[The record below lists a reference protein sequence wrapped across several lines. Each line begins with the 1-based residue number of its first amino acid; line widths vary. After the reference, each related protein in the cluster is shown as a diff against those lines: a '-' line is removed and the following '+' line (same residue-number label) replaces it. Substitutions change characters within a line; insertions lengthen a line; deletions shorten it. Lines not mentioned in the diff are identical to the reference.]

1 MKQLN
6 RSWLRD
12 VVARALAEDIGYGD
26 ITTQATISEDQKAS
40 GVFVAK
46 EEGVICGL
54 PLIEEIFHYADPSL
68 LVSIWV
74 DEGSRV
80 KPGDVLAEVQG
91 SAQAILS
98 GERVALNFIQRLSG
112 IATQTRK
119 LVDIVADFPVR
130 IVDTRKTVPGLR
142 FLEKYAVRT
151 GGGHNHRFSLS
162 DAVLIKDNHIIA
174 AGGITAAVE
183 LARKNVPHTMTIEVE
198 VETEEQVREALV
210 ARADIIMLDNM
221 SLEQMREMVKL
232 IDGRAKVEA
241 SGNITEE
248 NIRAVAETGVDI
260 ISVGALTHS
269 ANALDISLD
278 LKLLE

>member
-142 FLEKYAVRT
+142 FLEKYAART

-198 VETEEQVREALV
+198 VETEEQVREALA

>member
-80 KPGDVLAEVQG
+80 KPGDVLAEV
-91 SAQAILS
+91 
-98 GERVALNFIQRLSG
+98 
-112 IATQTRK
+112 
-119 LVDIVADFPVR
+119 
-130 IVDTRKTVPGLR
+130 
-142 FLEKYAVRT
+142 
-151 GGGHNHRFSLS
+151 
-162 DAVLIKDNHIIA
+162 
-174 AGGITAAVE
+174 
-183 LARKNVPHTMTIEVE
+183 
-198 VETEEQVREALV
+198 
-210 ARADIIMLDNM
+210 
-221 SLEQMREMVKL
+221 
-232 IDGRAKVEA
+232 
-241 SGNITEE
+241 
-248 NIRAVAETGVDI
+248 
-260 ISVGALTHS
+260 
-269 ANALDISLD
+269 
-278 LKLLE
+278 

>member
-12 VVARALAEDIGYGD
+12 LIARALAEDIGYGD
-26 ITTQATISEDQKAS
+26 ITTQATIATDQKAI

-54 PLIEEIFHYADPSL
+54 PLIQQIFHYSDSSL
-68 LVSIWV
+68 LVSLWA

-91 SAQAILS
+91 AAQPILS
-98 GERVALNFIQRLSG
+98 GERVALNLIQRMSG

-119 LVDIVADFPVR
+119 MVDRIADLRARV
-130 IVDTRKTVPGLR
+130 VDTRKTVPGLR

-151 GGGHNHRFSLS
+151 GGGHNHRFSLA

-174 AGGITAAVE
+174 AGGITAAVD
-183 LARKNVPHTMTIEVE
+183 LARKHVPHIMTIEVE
-198 VETEEQVREALV
+198 TETEEQVREALA

-232 IDGRAKVEA
+232 IDGRAHVEA
-241 SGNITEE
+241 SGNITED
-248 NIRAVAETGVDI
+248 NIRSVAETGVNI

-269 ANALDISLD
+269 VNALDISLD
-278 LKLLE
+278 LKLLK